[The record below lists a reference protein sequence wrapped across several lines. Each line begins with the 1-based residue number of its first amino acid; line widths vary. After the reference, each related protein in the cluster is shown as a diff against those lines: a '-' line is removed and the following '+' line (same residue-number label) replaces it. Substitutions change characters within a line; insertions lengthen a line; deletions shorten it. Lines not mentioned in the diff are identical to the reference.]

1 MTSEGVTGP
10 EDEVPGWAQELVA
23 RLAVS
28 SQFVLA
34 GNVSDLHVHRAPD
47 GARARLRS
55 TAQVLRQMFVAA
67 GYDLV
72 LYWHVVGGLAVLH
85 PKTSG
90 AGSGPPEGGA
100 ASDEGTSLA
109 VTLLGQ
115 ELWDRREQGEAS
127 VLAEILSRVALTEGF
142 QAAIVVEGAPLL
154 SAAGGADQET
164 HRLYVTAQ
172 RLALFARRCPP
183 TAPPHRRVY
192 NPMVWIVE
200 RESEL
205 PHWLISAHGV
215 QVLSVP
221 QPTLEVRSRAAS
233 LLVHR
238 LPGFESLTA
247 AQRQT
252 AQRRMAEES
261 EGLSLAEMDAV
272 VRLAADREIGAG
284 EVENAV
290 RFLRSGLSQSP
301 WRDPQ
306 VRRRISSA
314 ADTLGEGVL
323 GQPRAVRAAADILA
337 RAALGLAGAQSAG
350 HSGRPQGVMFFA
362 GPTGVGKTE
371 LAKRIATVVF
381 GREDAMVRFD
391 MSEFSAGH
399 TEARLLGAPPGY
411 VGHEAGGELTN
422 AVRNRPFSLLLF
434 DEIEKANP
442 RILDKFLQILEDG
455 RLTDGAGSTV
465 HFSET
470 LIVFTSNL
478 GVRPSKDDGEGGQD
492 SSGTPYGTPYDELAR
507 RVKAAISDAF
517 VKEIRRP
524 ELLNR
529 FGDNIVVFDYVQAE
543 IGTEIARRNLEH
555 LALRV
560 QSACGVT
567 LLYGKEFL
575 DTLLLEAASDRVL
588 VNGGRG
594 VGSLVESWV
603 VNPLARQLLRITAHT
618 VEIAGCHK
626 DEHGRQLTL
635 VPVTEP
641 ARPVTLPDG
650 PVTLPGGPASLSRG
664 GPR

>member
-1 MTSEGVTGP
+1 MTSEAVTAS
-10 EDEVPGWAQELVA
+10 EDDVPGWAQELVA

-28 SQFVLA
+28 SQVVLA
-34 GNVSDLHVHRAPD
+34 GNVSDLHVHRAPGGID
-47 GARARLRS
+47 AHLRS
-55 TAQVLRQMFVAA
+55 TAQVLRQTFVAA

-85 PKTSG
+85 PTPSG
-90 AGSGPPEGGA
+90 AGSGPQEDGA
-100 ASDEGTSLA
+100 AGGDGTSLA
-109 VTLLGQ
+109 VKLLGQ
-115 ELWDRREQGEAS
+115 GLWDRREQEEAA
-127 VLAEILSRVALTEGF
+127 VLAEILRKVALAEGLR
-142 QAAIVVEGAPLL
+142 AAIVVEGAPLL
-154 SAAGGADQET
+154 SVAGADQET

-172 RLALFARRCPP
+172 RLTLFARRCPP

-192 NPMVWIVE
+192 NPIVWVVE

-221 QPTLEVRSRAAS
+221 QPTLEVRSRTAS
-233 LLVHR
+233 LLAPR

-247 AQRQT
+247 EQRQT

-261 EGLSLAEMDAV
+261 EGLSLAEMHAV
-272 VRLAADREIGAG
+272 VRLAADRKICAG

-290 RFLRSGLSQSP
+290 RFLRSGLNRSP

-306 VRRRISSA
+306 VRTRISSA
-314 ADTLGEGVL
+314 SQTLGEGVL
-323 GQPRAVRAAADILA
+323 GQTRAVRATADILA

-350 HSGRPQGVMFFA
+350 HAGRPQGVMFFA

-434 DEIEKANP
+434 DEIEKADP

-478 GVRPSKDDGEGGQD
+478 GVLPSKDDGEGGQA
-492 SSGTPYGTPYDELAR
+492 STGAPYGTPYVELER
-507 RVKAAISDAF
+507 RVKAAIREAF
-517 VKEIRRP
+517 VKTIRRP

-529 FGDNIVVFDYVQAE
+529 IGDNIVVFDYIQPE
-543 IGTEIARRNLEH
+543 IGAEIARRNLEH
-555 LALRV
+555 LAQRV
-560 QSACGVT
+560 QSACDVT

-575 DTLLLEAASDRVL
+575 DTLLKEAMSARVL

-594 VGSLVESWV
+594 VGSLIESWA
-603 VNPLARQLLRITAHT
+603 VNPLARQLLGITAGT
-618 VEIAGCHK
+618 VEITGCHD
-626 DEHGRQLTL
+626 DEHGRHLTL

-641 ARPVTLPDG
+641 AGPVTLPDG
-650 PVTLPGGPASLSRG
+650 SVTLPGGPASSSRG
-664 GPR
+664 GPG